1 MASNEIFD
9 KLEDYKD
16 VASWLLWDDD
26 NPKGL
31 DWTKTEFDINDKYVF
46 VALNASFKTPDKW
59 GSFHSGKRGDKNI
72 YFAFKKTAYEG
83 CYITDLIK
91 YKSFNGYSNDV
102 FKAPNSK
109 AVVQTVM
116 DNHEI
121 YNRNISIFEKEMES
135 IGNNKTTVL
144 AFGNDVYMMLKFN
157 PNINEK
163 YKIIRLPHFSSRTGY
178 KKYCK
183 EVNKILK
190 SNSLPS
196 IMI

>member
-116 DNHEI
+116 D
-121 YNRNISIFEKEMES
+121 
-135 IGNNKTTVL
+135 GNL
-144 AFGNDVYMMLKFN
+144 
-157 PNINEK
+157 
-163 YKIIRLPHFSSRTGY
+163 IRKQNLFF
-178 KKYCK
+178 
-183 EVNKILK
+183 IQ
-190 SNSLPS
+190 
-196 IMI
+196 MITHN